1 VDLADFGGT
10 GFFAGYFDDRD
21 AGFTSPD
28 LDITTAQTTY
38 GLDGEVAVTDR
49 LALTFGADRFE
60 DAALK
65 ERSDAR
71 LGVIYDINARFA
83 LEVEAAQTDRSTP
96 GSTLAEDNGTRTDLG
111 AKLTFARDEDL
122 SLWIFGQATLKKAG
136 GLGKNNRLGFGAEAQ
151 LSDALSVLGE
161 VSDGSLG
168 SAGRLELAWAP
179 NAKTTYTM
187 GYRLDP
193 LRFGDSSTVTGKDK
207 GTLVFGTQS
216 RLNDQ
221 WSYTAE
227 NSYSAFGSE
236 PAIATT
242 YGVSYPEQALGDKV
256 IAPDVLHIQ
265 RGHFRSPP
273 PTTGEGEH
281 QHGAVADA
289 AMGVIASGKQGLE
302 DVSRD
307 GLG

>member
-1 VDLADFGGT
+1 MDLADFGGT

-111 AKLTFARDEDL
+111 A
-122 SLWIFGQATLKKAG
+122 S
-136 GLGKNNRLGFGAEAQ
+136 
-151 LSDALSVLGE
+151 
-161 VSDGSLG
+161 
-168 SAGRLELAWAP
+168 
-179 NAKTTYTM
+179 
-187 GYRLDP
+187 
-193 LRFGDSSTVTGKDK
+193 
-207 GTLVFGTQS
+207 
-216 RLNDQ
+216 
-221 WSYTAE
+221 
-227 NSYSAFGSE
+227 
-236 PAIATT
+236 
-242 YGVSYPEQALGDKV
+242 
-256 IAPDVLHIQ
+256 
-265 RGHFRSPP
+265 
-273 PTTGEGEH
+273 
-281 QHGAVADA
+281 
-289 AMGVIASGKQGLE
+289 
-302 DVSRD
+302 
-307 GLG
+307 